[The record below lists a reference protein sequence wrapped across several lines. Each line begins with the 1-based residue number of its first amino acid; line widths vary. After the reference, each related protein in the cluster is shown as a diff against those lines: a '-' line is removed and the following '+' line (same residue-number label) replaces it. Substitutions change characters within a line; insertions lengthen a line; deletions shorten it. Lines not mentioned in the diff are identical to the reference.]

1 MTTRSILNSLIDK
14 GVISEQQAGAI
25 AGFEGGKAFSI
36 HWELRSILYLGI
48 LLFSSGAGILIYENI
63 DSIGHQVII
72 AIIALITAGCF
83 YYTYQ
88 NSLPFS
94 HGPTDNPNKLVDY
107 VLLLGCST
115 FLGLEGYLQYQYNI
129 FGSRYSLAVIIPT
142 IVFFLC
148 AYRFDHRGA
157 LSMGITGLASWL
169 GLTIAPLSVLSD
181 NDFSDGKLIIPAIA
195 LGSILTT
202 VGWISEEQNIKKHF
216 AFTYMLMGG
225 NLAAIAA
232 QIGLFTHAPKIL
244 YFAVGIGLCY
254 FFIRRARQAQS
265 LLFLL
270 MGTVYGYCIITYTI
284 FENLGA
290 DAAFGLG
297 IFYFFFSSLGVIY
310 FLLNFKKFLGIKSR
324 GPENE
329 KGI

>member
-1 MTTRSILNSLIDK
+1 MTTKSILNSLTSK
-14 GVISEQQAGAI
+14 GVISEQQAEAI
-25 AGFEGGKAFSI
+25 AGFEDGRAFSI

-48 LLFSSGAGILIYENI
+48 LLFTSGAGILIYENI
-63 DSIGHQVII
+63 DTIGHQVII

-88 NSLPFS
+88 NSLPYS
-94 HGPTDNPNKLVDY
+94 RGPIDNPNKLVDY

-115 FLGLEGYLQYQYNI
+115 FLGLEGYLQYQYNL
-129 FGSRYSLAVIIPT
+129 FGSRYGLAVIVPT
-142 IVFFLC
+142 IIFFLC

-157 LSMGITGLASWL
+157 LSMAITGLASWL

-195 LGSILTT
+195 LGSALTA
-202 VGWISEEQNIKKHF
+202 VGWISEEQNVKKHF

-244 YFAVGIGLCY
+244 YFAIGLGLCY
-254 FFIRRARQAQS
+254 FFIRRARHAQS

-270 MGTVYGYCIITYTI
+270 MGTVYGYSIITYTI

-297 IFYFFFSSLGVIY
+297 IFYFFFSSMGVIY

-324 GPENE
+324 ESKNE

>member
-1 MTTRSILNSLIDK
+1 MTTKSILNSLTSK
-14 GVISEQQAGAI
+14 GVISDQQADTI
-25 AGFEGGKAFSI
+25 ASFEGEKAFSI

-48 LLFSSGAGILIYENI
+48 LFFSSGTGILIYENI

-83 YYTYQ
+83 YYTYK
-88 NSLPFS
+88 NSLPYS
-94 HGPTDNPNKLVDY
+94 HEEIDNPNKLVDY

-115 FLGLEGYLQYQYNI
+115 FLALEGYLQYQYNL
-129 FGSRYSLAVIIPT
+129 FGSRYGIAVIIPT

-157 LSMGITGLASWL
+157 LSMAITGLASWL
-169 GLTIAPLSVLSD
+169 GLTIAPLSVLSG

-195 LGSILTT
+195 LGCVLTA

-232 QIGLFTHAPKIL
+232 QIGLFTENAKVL
-244 YFAVGIGLCY
+244 Y
-254 FFIRRARQAQS
+254 FFIGIVLCFFFVRRARQAQS

-270 MGTVYGYCIITYTI
+270 MGTVYGYCIVTYSI
-284 FENLGA
+284 FTSLGI
-290 DAAFGLG
+290 DAAVGLG
-297 IFYFFFSSLGVIY
+297 IFYFLFSSVGVIY
-310 FLLNFKKFLGIKSR
+310 FLLNFKKFLGIKR
-324 GPENE
+324 
-329 KGI
+329 

>member
-1 MTTRSILNSLIDK
+1 MTTKSILNSLTSK
-14 GVISEQQAGAI
+14 GVISEQQAEAI
-25 AGFEGGKAFSI
+25 AGFEDGRAFSI

-48 LLFSSGAGILIYENI
+48 LLFTSGAGILIYENI
-63 DSIGHQVII
+63 DTIGHQVII

-88 NSLPFS
+88 NSLPYS
-94 HGPTDNPNKLVDY
+94 RGPIDNPNKLVDY

-115 FLGLEGYLQYQYNI
+115 FLGLEGYLQYQYNL
-129 FGSRYSLAVIIPT
+129 FGSRYGLAVIVPT
-142 IVFFLC
+142 IIFFLC

-157 LSMGITGLASWL
+157 LSMAITGLASWL

-195 LGSILTT
+195 LGSVLTA
-202 VGWISEEQNIKKHF
+202 VGWISEEQNVKKHF

-244 YFAVGIGLCY
+244 YFAIGLGLCY
-254 FFIRRARQAQS
+254 FFIRRARHAQS

-270 MGTVYGYCIITYTI
+270 MGTVYGYSIITYTI

-290 DAAFGLG
+290 DAAFGQG
-297 IFYFFFSSLGVIY
+297 IFYFFFSSMGVIY

-324 GPENE
+324 ESKNE